1 METIEQL
8 KQENDKLNARLAKAV
23 EVFKEQKAQ
32 IEQLTNEVK
41 EKTSLDMDY
50 RNQIEELNKEN
61 NTLKNKISELEHD
74 ADSFNA
80 LQQNY
85 EKKISELEDS
95 YENLGAEYQAA
106 INCNDRNN
114 KDLLAADEKT
124 EELNKQLNEYELKL
138 QNLEAEHEQLRQK
151 YEESKELLDDSLNAG
166 VDLGIENT
174 DLKAK
179 LHKLEVQYKEQE
191 KFETEVINVKVPQ
204 LEERLKEVENVCAN
218 KDKEI
223 ESKNLF
229 ISQLQTTY
237 DEVFADYNKLK
248 ENSISQADFDD
259 EVNRLNATIS
269 DNVKAYKELLQQ
281 KETIEALADEFKKE
295 NDEYK
300 VFNNKLI
307 SLIETLP
314 HYGKQV
320 QNKPVKNQQK
330 TSGSH
335 GTGNNQFMSDEP
347 VVSL

>member
-23 EVFKEQKAQ
+23 EVFKEQRAQ
-32 IEQLTNEVK
+32 IETLQKYKDFDSVSRKDYDEV
-41 EKTSLDMDY
+41 
-50 RNQIEELNKEN
+50 IEEN
-61 NTLKNKISELEHD
+61 NTLKNKV
-74 ADSFNA
+74 A
-80 LQQNY
+80 
-85 EKKISELEDS
+85 ELEDS
-95 YENLGAEYQAA
+95 YENLDAEYQAA
-106 INCNDRNN
+106 INCNERNN
-114 KDLLAADEKT
+114 KELIAADAKIEEYKKT
-124 EELNKQLNEYELKL
+124 CDIEIKSLQEVNDDLNKQLDKYELKL
-138 QNLEAEHEQLRQK
+138 QAAEEKAEMLQKNLRSVENTTNEEVKKVTVARDEWIEKYRKLEA
-151 YEESKELLDDSLNAG
+151 
-166 VDLGIENT
+166 
-174 DLKAK
+174 
-179 LHKLEVQYKEQE
+179 QYKEQE

-204 LEERLKEVENVCAN
+204 LETRLKEVENDCTN

-229 ISQLQTTY
+229 INQLQKTY
-237 DEVFADYNKLK
+237 DEVFAEYNKLK
-248 ENSISQADFDD
+248 ENSISQAVFDD

-314 HYGKQV
+314 QYKTIV
-320 QNKPVKNQQK
+320 STPVKNQQK